1 MSDSSNGGVA
11 TLAIKSQGSAIPDT
25 VQVHSVVIRQDINR
39 VACATIE
46 ILDGSPSKE
55 GFAVSSSS
63 TFVPGNEVS
72 IALGYDGTNSTVF
85 TGIVTKQTL
94 QVNPGVGPLLQVECR
109 DKAVKMT
116 VGRKSS
122 AYQQKKDSDVMST
135 LIGQYSLSADV
146 SSTSVELPELVQYY
160 TSDWDFLLSRAEVNS
175 MVVSTI
181 NGKVSVFSP
190 TDDTSSVMTVTYGDD
205 LYHINV
211 QLNSVTQLSEV
222 KSSAWDAKS
231 QAVISATSSNSVAG
245 PGNLSSKKLAEVVG
259 LSEFEL
265 QTTAAVDNENLT
277 QWAKGQM
284 LKSEL
289 SKITGDARFQG
300 SAKAQVGKYLTLA
313 GMGDRFNGDHFISSV
328 EHDFSDGNWFT
339 TVELG
344 LSPIWFVQ
352 EHDVMAPEAA
362 GLLPGIGG
370 LYNGTVKKIDED
382 PDNAYRILVEL
393 PFYNDE
399 GKGVWARLTNFYS
412 SSGCGAFFLPEIGDE
427 VIVGFLNQDP
437 RFPIIIGSVYSENR
451 KPYSELTPDSQNSK
465 KAIVTKSNLRII
477 FDDKESILTITTD
490 ANNTIVLDD
499 KSKQIKISDQNEN
512 SILMSESGIDIKS
525 PKSINIQADQSVNIK
540 GAMGVN
546 VQAESGDVKVSG
558 LNVSA
563 EADVQFSAK
572 GSATAEVQ
580 GGAELTLKGAIVM
593 IN

>member
-1 MSDSSNGGVA
+1 MSNNSNGGVA
-11 TLAIKSQGSAIPDT
+11 TLEIKSQGSTIPDT

-39 VACATIE
+39 IASATIE
-46 ILDGSPSKE
+46 ILDGNPSEE

-63 TFVPGNEVS
+63 TFVPGNEIS
-72 IALGYDGTNSTVF
+72 IAMGYDGTNSTVF
-85 TGIVTKQTL
+85 TGIVTKQMV
-94 QVNPGVGPLLQVECR
+94 QVNPGSGPLLNVECR
-109 DKAVKMT
+109 DKAIKMT
-116 VGRKSS
+116 VGRKNS
-122 AYQQKKDSDVMST
+122 AYQNTKDSDVIST

-181 NGKVSVFSP
+181 NSKVSVFSP
-190 TDDTSSVMTVTYGDD
+190 TDDTSSVMTVTYGED
-205 LYHINV
+205 LYHINA

-231 QAVISATSSNSVAG
+231 QAIISATASNSLAG

-265 QTTAAVDNENLT
+265 QTTAAVSSDNLT

-289 SKITGDARFQG
+289 SKIMGDARFQG
-300 SAKAQVGKYLTLA
+300 NAKAQVGKYITIA
-313 GMGDRFNGDHFISSV
+313 GMGDRFNGEHFISSV

-344 LSPIWFVQ
+344 LSPVWFVQ
-352 EHDVMAPEAA
+352 EHDVTAPEAA

-382 PDNAYRILVEL
+382 PDNAYRILVDL
-393 PFYNDE
+393 PLYNDE

-437 RFPIIIGSVYSENR
+437 RFPIIVGSVYSENR
-451 KPYSELTPDSQNSK
+451 KPYSELTPDSDNSK

-499 KSKQIKISDQNEN
+499 KNKQIKISDQSEN
-512 SILMSESGIDIKS
+512 SILMSESGIDMKS
-525 PKSINIQADQSVNIK
+525 PKSINIQTDQSVNIK

-558 LNVSA
+558 LNVNA
-563 EADVQFSAK
+563 EADVQLSAK
-572 GSATAEVQ
+572 GSASAQVE